1 MTNHLEQAKENIS
14 KVKPVTA
21 GLDVWVEYATAHALI
36 AIAEGQADRNYWLKI
51 IAEQLEKIGD
61 RVVIQTD
68 GYSMD
73 DIVKIIDAYKEN
85 K

>member
-1 MTNHLEQAKENIS
+1 MTDHLQEAKEWLDMGMKQKDPANS
-14 KVKPVTA
+14 KDSREHA
-21 GLDVWVEYATAHALI
+21 AAHALI
-36 AIAEGQADRNYWLKI
+36 A